1 MAGRFAAQYQDT
13 VWQASGTYTV
23 IQKNFRNEMG
33 FTPRVGVRKFAGIA
47 SYTWRPEM
55 WRRIVRNI
63 RPHAQLDYVLDSS
76 GRLQTRSIDYHL
88 PVNFQDGSFVETGI
102 NPTLE

>member
-1 MAGRFAAQYQDT
+1 MVTNKEVNGSPLYNRTAGADVNFRFGQPVTLNGFLVKTKTPGLSGKDMAGRFAAQYQDT

-47 SYTWRPEM
+47 SYT
-55 WRRIVRNI
+55 
-63 RPHAQLDYVLDSS
+63 
-76 GRLQTRSIDYHL
+76 
-88 PVNFQDGSFVETGI
+88 
-102 NPTLE
+102 